1 MVKIQSS
8 GAIQTFQHLG
18 THLPLTAVGEGGDFQ
33 QVIAASLNK
42 QAGILPLCQYRRC
55 SAKASIPFKRKT
67 HQKSQIPRFCYSLE
81 SFHYKI
87 HPKIFCYQNYIV
99 LDCQQIKS

>member
-42 QAGILPLCQYRRC
+42 QAGHPSALSVQVLLCKSFYSFQTQNPSKISNSTFLLFFRIFSLQNPPKDILLSKLHCVGL
-55 SAKASIPFKRKT
+55 ST
-67 HQKSQIPRFCYSLE
+67 
-81 SFHYKI
+81 
-87 HPKIFCYQNYIV
+87 
-99 LDCQQIKS
+99 D